1 MILRTSRFLIGAAA
15 TTIGALAIVFLTLA
29 WRISEGPVS
38 LAFLT
43 PYLTDALNRVGF
55 GVHVTVDDTVLVWAG
70 FGRPIEIRVRNARL
84 SEEAGGDPLVIIP
97 AMAVSLSPKA
107 LLEGRIA
114 PSEIDLIGVELDLVR
129 DADGQINLDFS
140 RPAEIQV
147 APPVPG
153 EEPLAGRLLD
163 QALVLLSDPPADS
176 SISELS
182 RVGIQAASMTLRDE
196 PTGSNWH
203 AVDSRLLLRR
213 DGGKVTGDLQI
224 NLDFGAGRRTE
235 LKAAAEYLHDAKR
248 LALNFGFSGLDPMPF
263 AERLPRLHQLAGV
276 NLPLSGEVDVAIL
289 VDQNRLSDVT
299 FNLDGGKGEISLPRL
314 LPAPVKVT
322 SLALKGALVDSGHGI
337 VIDSLALKTDRVAL
351 NAKATVHRE
360 IDAFGIEGQATLT
373 DLPFDQL
380 RQLWPLAV
388 AADARDWIFTNIRD
402 GGVGSAKASFN
413 VSPEEMRSGVLK
425 PDAFTLDFDYAGLGI
440 DYLKPMPRLTGVK
453 GTARLTPHTIR
464 FAVAAGQAG
473 GLQLSE
479 GDVLLSGLHE
489 KDQFAD
495 ISFLAA
501 GNVRDVLRLV
511 DSKPLGFVSR
521 FGVKPDATSGAANV
535 RTKLH
540 FPLEKTLKADDVK
553 VDATADIRNFAMT
566 GLIDRYGARD
576 GVLVLTVDNSGLDLG
591 GNATIAGVPMNV
603 SWRQEFDARK
613 PVQARVRA
621 RGDIDATGR
630 KALGYDLP
638 EYVAGLVGADLTI
651 EELRGG
657 DLKFGLNLD
666 LGRAAVLVDELKWRK
681 PAGRPA
687 KAVLAIDMP
696 KNRDIRLDPVTVD
709 AEDLHVRGSATF
721 PRGGG
726 FTVDLQR
733 LAWGESDIT
742 AHVVKAPDGASTLN
756 LRGKTIDLRPFLEDS
771 LIGGSSTTS
780 ATAVEAA
787 QQKPPPDMTLTA
799 RFDRAR
805 MTDSTTV
812 SEVSAHF
819 ERRHGVAM
827 RVEFD
832 ARQQGGGGIDVRI
845 TPEGN
850 GRTLS
855 VVADDAEPI
864 VHYLGFED
872 IKGGHLR
879 VTGRIDSN
887 TDPHAPAVVD
897 AKLENFRIQGNI
909 GLAQILTLASFTG
922 ISDTLSGEG
931 VFFARAELP
940 MTIARGRVALNK
952 ARAFGPALG
961 IRADGVIDTAA
972 RQVDLRGTV
981 APATMLNRFLGS
993 IPLLGPLL
1001 VGTDAGG
1008 LVAIGF
1014 SATGPMDKPAISVN
1028 PLTILTPGFLRQI
1041 FDPSTDAMPIPPE
1054 DMPKPTGGEK

>member
-1 MILRTSRFLIGAAA
+1 MIIRTSRFLVGAAA

-29 WRISEGPVS
+29 WRISEGPIS

-43 PYLTDALNRVGF
+43 PYLTDALNRAGF

-70 FGRPIEIRVRNARL
+70 FSRPIEIRVRNARL
-84 SEEAGGDPLVIIP
+84 SEEAGGEALVVIP
-97 AMAVSLSPKA
+97 SMAVSLSPKA

-129 DADGQINLDFS
+129 DADGQINLDFTH
-140 RPAEIQV
+140 PPEAQV
-147 APPVPG
+147 APPAPG

-163 QALVLLSDPPADS
+163 QALTMLSHPPADS
-176 SISELS
+176 TISELA
-182 RVGIQAASMTLRDE
+182 RVGIQATSLTLHDE

-213 DGGKVTGDLQI
+213 ADGRVTGDLQI
-224 NLDFGAGRRTE
+224 NLDFGNDRRTE
-235 LKAAAEYLHDAKR
+235 LKATAEYRRDDKR
-248 LALNFGFSGLDPMPF
+248 LALTFGFAGLDPVPF
-263 AERLPRLHQLAGV
+263 AERLPRLHELAGV
-276 NLPLSGEVDVAIL
+276 NLPLSGEVEVAIL
-289 VDQNRLSDVT
+289 VDQNRLSDVV
-299 FNLDGGKGEISLPRL
+299 FNLNGGKGEIALPKL

-351 NAKATVHRE
+351 NAKATVYRE
-360 IDAFGIEGQATLT
+360 TDAFGLQGQATLT

-388 AADARDWIFTNIRD
+388 ATDARDWIFTNIRD
-402 GGVGSAKASFN
+402 GGVGSAKATFN
-413 VSPEEMRSGVLK
+413 VSPDEMRTGQLK
-425 PDAFTLDFDYAGLGI
+425 ADAFTLDFDYAGLGI
-440 DYLKPMPRLTGVK
+440 DYLKPMPRLTNAT

-464 FAVAAGQAG
+464 FAVASGQAG
-473 GLQLSE
+473 GLQLTD

-495 ISFLAA
+495 ISFLAS
-501 GNVRDVLRLV
+501 GGVRDVLRLV

-521 FGVKPDATSGAANV
+521 FGISPDATSGAASV

-540 FPLEKTLKADDVK
+540 FPLEKTLKADDVR
-553 VDATADIRNFAMT
+553 VNATADIRNLAMT
-566 GLIDRYGARD
+566 GLLQRYAAKD

-613 PVQARVRA
+613 TVQARVRA

-630 KALGYDLP
+630 QALGYDLP

-657 DLKFGLNLD
+657 DLKMGLDLD
-666 LGRAAVLVDELKWRK
+666 LGRAAVLVDEIKWRK
-681 PAGRPA
+681 PAGKPA
-687 KAVLAIDMP
+687 KAQVAINIP
-696 KNRDIRLDPVTVD
+696 KTADIRLDPVTVE
-709 AEDLHVRGSATF
+709 AEGLHARGAMTF
-721 PRGGG
+721 HRAGG
-726 FTVDLQR
+726 FTLDLSR
-733 LAWGESDIT
+733 LAWGESEIS
-742 AHVVKAPDGASTLN
+742 AHIVKAADGASTLD
-756 LRGKTIDLRPFLEDS
+756 LKGKSIDLRPFLEDT
-771 LIGGSSTTS
+771 LIGGSH
-780 ATAVEAA
+780 TASSNAAEALQA
-787 QQKPPPDMTLTA
+787 APPPDLTVLA

-805 MTDSTTV
+805 LSDTAAVTD
-812 SEVSAHF
+812 VSARY

-832 ARQQGGGGIDVRI
+832 ARQPGGGGVDLRLE
-845 TPEGN
+845 PDGQ
-850 GRTLS
+850 GRKLT
-855 VVADDAEPI
+855 VVADNAEPLL
-864 VHYLGFED
+864 HYLGFED

-879 VTGRIDSN
+879 VNGRIASN
-887 TDPHAPAVVD
+887 TDPHAPAEVD
-897 AKLENFRIQGNI
+897 ATLENFRIQGNI

-922 ISDTLSGEG
+922 ISDTLRGEG
-931 VFFARAELP
+931 VFFAKAQLP
-940 MTIARGRVALNK
+940 MTVVRGQVTLK
-952 ARAFGPALG
+952 EARAFGPALG
-961 IRADGVIDTAA
+961 IRADGVIDTAD
-972 RQVDLRGTV
+972 RKVDMRGTV
-981 APATMLNRFLGS
+981 APATTLNRFLGA

-1014 SATGPMDKPAISVN
+1014 TAKGPMDHPVISVN

-1041 FDPSTDAMPIPPE
+1041 FEPSQAAIDAPE
-1054 DMPKPTGGEK
+1054 SLPQPVGNDK